1 MPIDNSEIT
10 ERLAWEG
17 LVSGWTALAIWLA
30 LAVVTAW
37 FLWRE
42 RNAVGRGWAAAFW
55 VMRMVAFGCVLWML
69 AGPTQQRIERTST
82 SQSVSIFADDSE
94 SMDIV
99 DPPEPSETLRWT
111 LAGKGNS
118 AKEPV
123 MLADR
128 LTVALGGALA
138 NCSELSLAV
147 KEHRPTK
154 ELNALRSK
162 VATAAARSKALSDT
176 LASSMSGKESSIADR
191 ANRITNLLG
200 GPTEKL
206 LSGIRTALDHAKN
219 AVGDEFASQLEQLSD
234 SLLSAKRHAAGI
246 AADLAQ

>member
-1 MPIDNSEIT
+1 MPIDKPEIT

-30 LAVVTAW
+30 LAAVTAW

-42 RNAVGRGWAAAFW
+42 RNAVGRGWAVAFW

-99 DPPEPSETLRWT
+99 DPPEPTETLRWT
-111 LAGKGNS
+111 LAEKDNG

-123 MLADR
+123 VLADR
-128 LTVALGGALA
+128 LTRCAGRCTCELQRAFAGGQRTSANERTDCVAI
-138 NCSELSLAV
+138 
-147 KEHRPTK
+147 
-154 ELNALRSK
+154 
-162 VATAAARSKALSDT
+162 
-176 LASSMSGKESSIADR
+176 ESSD
-191 ANRITNLLG
+191 
-200 GPTEKL
+200 
-206 LSGIRTALDHAKN
+206 SGNSIEVARRCTRFVAVRQRCVDHRTSQSN
-219 AVGDEFASQLEQLSD
+219 QQSVGWTD
-234 SLLSAKRHAAGI
+234 
-246 AADLAQ
+246 